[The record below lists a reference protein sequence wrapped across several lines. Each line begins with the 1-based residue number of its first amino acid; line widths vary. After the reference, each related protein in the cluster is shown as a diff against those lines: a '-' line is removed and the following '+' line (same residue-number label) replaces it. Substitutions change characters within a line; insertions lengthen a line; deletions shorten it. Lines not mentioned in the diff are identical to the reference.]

1 MLIGCHLSIAG
12 GLHKAITRAEDLE
25 TNALQIFSHNARSWT
40 MKPLD
45 EDEPQK
51 FQATQQ
57 NGPVDYV
64 VIHTSY
70 LINLASPKDDVYE
83 KSVDALKKEIER
95 AGLLG
100 IPHVNTHVGK
110 HLDAGVDAGIA
121 NIIRAINEVLAS
133 DVAQAYPD
141 VQIVLEN
148 DAGQGTALGST
159 FEELGRIV
167 DGVDQPERLAVCFD
181 TCHGLAAGYDFRSED
196 DLEQMLA
203 EVEETVGLD
212 RLVLL
217 HVNDS
222 KHPLGAF
229 KDRHEHIGR
238 GHIGLDG
245 FRPIVNHPRT
255 RDLPLL
261 LETPKD
267 DSESDKLDSTMDPI
281 NLQAIRDL
289 REA

>member
-12 GLHKAITRAEDLE
+12 GLHKAIERAEDLE

-45 EDEPQK
+45 EHEPRK
-51 FQATQQ
+51 FQETQAD
-57 NGPVDYV
+57 GPVDYV

-70 LINLASPKDDVYE
+70 LINLASPKADVYA

-95 AGLLG
+95 AGQLG

-110 HLDAGVDAGIA
+110 HLDTGVDAGIET
-121 NIIRAINEVLAS
+121 IIAAINDVLAS
-133 DVAQAYPD
+133 DVAQQYPE
-141 VQIVLEN
+141 VLVVLEN

-159 FEELGRIV
+159 FEELGRII
-167 DGVDQPERLAVCFD
+167 DGVEHDERLAVCFD
-181 TCHGLAAGYDFRSED
+181 TCHGLAAGFDFRSEQGLD
-196 DLEQMLA
+196 EMLH
-203 EVEETVGLD
+203 EVDGTVGLD

-217 HVNDS
+217 HINDS
-222 KHPLGAF
+222 KHPLGSR

-245 FRPIVNHPRT
+245 FRPIVNHPQT
-255 RDLPLL
+255 RDLPFV
-261 LETPKD
+261 LETPKE
-267 DSESDKLDSTMDPI
+267 DSESEKLNSNMDPV

-289 REA
+289 RDD

>member
-12 GLHKAITRAEDLE
+12 GLHKAIERAEDLD

-51 FQATQQ
+51 FQDTQQ

-110 HLDAGVDAGIA
+110 HLDAGVDAGIDK
-121 NIIRAINEVLAS
+121 IIEAINETLDS
-133 DVAQAYPD
+133 DVAQQYPD
-141 VQIVLEN
+141 VMIVLEN
-148 DAGQGTALGST
+148 DAGQGTALGAT
-159 FEELGRIV
+159 FEELGRVI
-167 DGVDQPERLAVCFD
+167 DGVDRDERVAVCFD
-181 TCHGLAAGYDFRSED
+181 TCHGLAVGYDFRSDEGLD
-196 DLEQMLA
+196 EMLEEIDA
-203 EVEETVGLD
+203 TVGLD

-222 KHPLGAF
+222 KHPLGSR

-245 FRPIVNHPRT
+245 FRPLVNHPKT
-255 RDLPLL
+255 RDLPFV
-261 LETPKD
+261 LETPKE
-267 DSESDKLDSTMDPI
+267 DSERENLNSSMDPI
-281 NLQAIRDL
+281 NLKALRDL

>member
-12 GLHKAITRAEDLE
+12 GLHKALDRAADLDA
-25 TNALQIFSHNARSWT
+25 NALQIFSHNARSWNF
-40 MKPLD
+40 KPL
-45 EDEPQK
+45 EDDGPQK
-51 FQATQQ
+51 FRDTQE

-70 LINLASPKDDVYE
+70 LINLASPKADVYE

-110 HLDAGVDAGIA
+110 HLDAGVDAGIET
-121 NIIRAINEVLAS
+121 IIGAINTVLDS
-133 DVAQAYPD
+133 HVAQEYPD

-148 DAGQGTALGST
+148 DAGQGTALGKT
-159 FEELGRIV
+159 FEELGRVI
-167 DGVDQPERLAVCFD
+167 DGVDRDERLAVCFD
-181 TCHGLAAGYDFRSED
+181 TCHGWAAGYDFRSDAGLDELLD
-196 DLEQMLA
+196 
-203 EVEETVGLD
+203 EVDETVGLD

-222 KHPLGAF
+222 KHPLGSF

-245 FRPIVNHPRT
+245 FRPLVNHPRT
-255 RDLPLL
+255 RDLPFV
-261 LETPKD
+261 LETPKE
-267 DSESDKLDSTMDPI
+267 DSETDKLDSDMDPVNI
-281 NLQAIRDL
+281 QAIRDL
-289 REA
+289 RDD

>member
-12 GLHKAITRAEDLE
+12 GLHKAIERAEALE

-45 EDEPQK
+45 NQEPHQ
-51 FQATQQ
+51 FQENQQ

-70 LINLASPKDDVYE
+70 LINLASPKEDVYA
-83 KSVDALKKEIER
+83 KSVDALAKEIER

-110 HLDAGVDAGIA
+110 HLEAGVDAGIDT
-121 NIIRAINEVLAS
+121 IIGAINAVLDS
-133 DVAQAYPD
+133 DVAQQHPD
-141 VQIVLEN
+141 VMIVLEN

-159 FEELGRIV
+159 FDELGRVI
-167 DGVDQPERLAVCFD
+167 DGVDRDDRLAVCFD
-181 TCHGLAAGYDFRSED
+181 TCHGLAAGYDFRSD
-196 DLEQMLA
+196 DGLDDMLA
-203 EVEETVGLD
+203 EIDDTVGLD

-222 KHPLGAF
+222 KHPLGSF

-245 FRPIVNHPRT
+245 FRPIVNHPQT
-255 RDLPLL
+255 RDLPFV
-261 LETPKD
+261 LETPKE
-267 DSESDKLDSTMDPI
+267 DSEAEKLDSNMDPI

>member
-12 GLHKAITRAEDLE
+12 GLHKALERAADLD

-40 MKPLD
+40 FKPLD
-45 EDEPQK
+45 DDEPTRLRD
-51 FQATQQ
+51 TQR

-83 KSVDALKKEIER
+83 KSVDALQKEIER
-95 AGLLG
+95 AGQLG

-110 HLDAGVDAGIA
+110 HLDAGVDAGIET
-121 NIIRAINEVLAS
+121 IIGAINTVLEGDA
-133 DVAQAYPD
+133 ARQYPD
-141 VQIVLEN
+141 VKIVLEN
-148 DAGQGTALGST
+148 DAGQGTALGAT
-159 FEELGRIV
+159 FEELGRII
-167 DGVDQPERLAVCFD
+167 DGVDQDGRLAVCFD
-181 TCHGLAAGYDFRSED
+181 TCHGLAVGYDFRSEQGLD
-196 DLEQMLA
+196 AMLT

-217 HVNDS
+217 HINDS
-222 KHPLGAF
+222 KHPLGSR

-245 FRPIVNHPRT
+245 FRPIVNHPTT
-255 RDLPLL
+255 RDLPFV
-261 LETPKD
+261 LETPKE
-267 DSESDKLDSTMDPI
+267 DSEDEKLNSNMDPI

-289 REA
+289 RDD